1 MVLQTIWFFLWGLL
15 WAVFFMTDGF
25 DLGIGT
31 LYPFLGKTDQD
42 KRIMINSL
50 GPLWDG
56 NEVWLITAGGV
67 TFAAFPL
74 VYSVM
79 FSSLYSAL
87 MLILFALILRGV
99 SFEFRSKINHPRWRK
114 IWDTC
119 IFVGSFVPALLF
131 GVAFANIFQGI
142 PIDHNGIYHGT
153 LFTLLNPYGLLGGIL
168 FVLLF
173 MIHGALWISIKSEGD
188 LQERAVSAAKKLWP
202 VLLGVAVVFLIASK
216 FSTRLYDNFIKHPAF
231 FIDILMTVLALLSV
245 RFFLL
250 RKAFFKAWFASALT
264 IVGATFFG
272 VIGLY
277 PNLFPSSL
285 NPRYSLT
292 AYNASSSPLTL
303 KIMLIVVIIFIPVVI
318 GYQIWAYNLFKGK
331 VTEADLSHDEA
342 YYLIYMKVTF
352 MESKIFMLF
361 VIVDFPR
368 SWALSRS

>member
-1 MVLQTIWFFLWGLL
+1 
-15 WAVFFMTDGF
+15 MTDGF
-25 DLGIGT
+25 DFGIGT
-31 LYPFLGKTDQD
+31 LYPFLGKTDQE
-42 KRIMINSL
+42 KRIMINAL

-87 MLILFALILRGV
+87 MLILLALILRGV
-99 SFEFRSKINHPRWRK
+99 SFEFRGKVDNPLWRK
-114 IWDTC
+114 VWDTC
-119 IFVGSFVPALLF
+119 IFIGSFTPALLF
-131 GVAFANIFQGI
+131 GVAFANIFKGI

-173 MIHGALWISIKSEGD
+173 TNHGALWLSIRSEGD
-188 LQERAVSAAKKLWP
+188 LHERAVSTVNKLWP
-202 VLLGVAVVFLIASK
+202 VLVCVAVVFLIVSK
-216 FSTRLYDNFIKHPAF
+216 FSTRLYDNYVEHPAF
-231 FIDILMTVLALLSV
+231 FIVIVVTVLALLSV
-245 RFFLL
+245 RLFLA
-250 RKAFFKAWFASALT
+250 RKAYFKAWFASALT
-264 IVGATFFG
+264 IAGVTFFG

-303 KIMLIVVIIFIPVVI
+303 KIMLIVVILFIPVVI
-318 GYQIWAYNLFKGK
+318 GYQIWVYTLFKGK
-331 VTEADLSHDEA
+331 VTEADLAYEEA
-342 YYLIYMKVTF
+342 Y
-352 MESKIFMLF
+352 
-361 VIVDFPR
+361 
-368 SWALSRS
+368 